1 VLILQR
7 FVLRAGLWGSLRG
20 RRVGRRMF
28 AFRVGRIE
36 VVCAV
41 YAAAQ
46 GTISPSPRVPA
57 PQAWL
62 ADIIARI
69 SDLPVSK
76 LPDLLPWNWKT
87 AKTQVK
93 TA

>member
-1 VLILQR
+1 MFSNRLGQVLILQR

-20 RRVGRRMF
+20 RRFGRRMF

-46 GTISPSPRVPA
+46 GAISPSPRVPA
-57 PQAWL
+57 G
-62 ADIIARI
+62 RI
-69 SDLPVSK
+69 LSR
-76 LPDLLPWNWKT
+76 
-87 AKTQVK
+87 
-93 TA
+93 